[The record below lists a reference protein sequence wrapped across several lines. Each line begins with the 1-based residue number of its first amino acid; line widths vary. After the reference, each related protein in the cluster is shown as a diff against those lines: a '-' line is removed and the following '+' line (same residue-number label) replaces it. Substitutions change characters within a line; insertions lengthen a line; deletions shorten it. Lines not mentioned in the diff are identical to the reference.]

1 MHERVSQMVKNWLL
15 NLLKRF
21 EKRPDVWKIRQIL
34 LKRNGAVVEV
44 NDVVTSVLA
53 WKTVSCV
60 LKREEPA
67 SLTHQI
73 LCHVDDNFK
82 SRIIS

>member
-53 WKTVSCV
+53 CKTVSYV
-60 LKREEPA
+60 LKRVE
-67 SLTHQI
+67 
-73 LCHVDDNFK
+73 
-82 SRIIS
+82 